1 MLNNVTLTNEELYF
15 IGKRTGGSHLNYK
28 YIADMEDIGQRKA
41 MVQEKIKDALVAKGY
56 ATENLW
62 GDTEIN
68 AEVVSFLH
76 PVFDG
81 HREAVL
87 EIQDNTDEQGKA
99 AYLFHMDDENL
110 IMVKKRDKLLIFQK
124 MDRETLTGF
133 ITSLIPQD
141 YNEIMLPNESKVS
154 ASGRSIVGQYLE
166 FGKSA
171 EIRTINIVE
180 GQIFYLDEEDK
191 THLLDESTFFQEIYD
206 LITGGNTSG
215 IS

>member
-1 MLNNVTLTNEELYF
+1 
-15 IGKRTGGSHLNYK
+15 
-28 YIADMEDIGQRKA
+28 
-41 MVQEKIKDALVAKGY
+41 
-56 ATENLW
+56 
-62 GDTEIN
+62 
-68 AEVVSFLH
+68 
-76 PVFDG
+76 
-81 HREAVL
+81 
-87 EIQDNTDEQGKA
+87 
-99 AYLFHMDDENL
+99 MDDENL